1 MVWLKLKK
9 ELRVSR
15 LIAFISLMFACS
27 LSLAQS
33 YIPANA
39 YVLRPMVVKEVD
51 SIFPDIP
58 NRAYVPA
65 LIEHES
71 CISLRHKRCWSSTSR
86 LKSPRE
92 EGAGLGMLTKAY
104 NKDGG
109 IRFDALTELRTRH
122 RRYLA
127 ELTWDNVYQRPDLQ
141 IRALTLMVR
150 DNYKTLYDVDEPIQR
165 LAMTDAS
172 YNGGMGGLQRERRQ
186 CSLVKGCNPDFWFG
200 NVERFCMKSKKVLY
214 GNRSACDINRY
225 HVSDVMTVRLPK
237 YERLGFMDH

>member
-1 MVWLKLKK
+1 MN
-9 ELRVSR
+9 R
-15 LIAFISLMFACS
+15 LIAFIAVMFACS
-27 LSLAQS
+27 LALSQS
-33 YIPANA
+33 FIPPNA
-39 YVLRPMVVKEVD
+39 YVLRPVVIKEVD
-51 SIFPDIP
+51 NIFPDIP
-58 NRAYVPA
+58 NRHYVPA

-71 CISLRHKRCWSSTSR
+71 CITLRHKRCWSPTSR
-86 LKSPRE
+86 LKTYRE
-92 EGAGLGMLTKAY
+92 EGAGVGQITRAY
-104 NKDGG
+104 NKDGT

-165 LAMTDAS
+165 LAMADAG

-186 CSLVKGCNPDFWFG
+186 CSLVKGCDPDFWFG

-214 GNRSACDINRY
+214 GNRSACDINRH

>member
-1 MVWLKLKK
+1 MN
-9 ELRVSR
+9 R
-15 LIAFISLMFACS
+15 LIAFIAVMFGCS
-27 LSLAQS
+27 LALSQS
-33 YIPANA
+33 FIPPNA
-39 YVLRPMVVKEVD
+39 YVLRPVVIKEVD
-51 SIFPDIP
+51 NIFPDIP
-58 NRAYVPA
+58 NRHYVPA

-71 CISLRHKRCWSSTSR
+71 CITLRHKRCWSPTSR
-86 LKSPRE
+86 LKTYRE
-92 EGAGLGMLTKAY
+92 EGAGVGQITRAY
-104 NKDGG
+104 NKDGT

-214 GNRSACDINRY
+214 GNRSACDINRH
-225 HVSDVMTVRLPK
+225 HVLDVMTVRLPK

>member
-1 MVWLKLKK
+1 MN
-9 ELRVSR
+9 R
-15 LIAFISLMFACS
+15 LIAFIAVMFACS
-27 LSLAQS
+27 LALSQS
-33 YIPANA
+33 FIPPNA
-39 YVLRPMVVKEVD
+39 YVLRPVVIKEVD
-51 SIFPDIP
+51 NIFPDIP
-58 NRAYVPA
+58 NRHYVPA

-71 CISLRHKRCWSSTSR
+71 CITLRHKRCWSPTSR
-86 LKSPRE
+86 LKTYRE
-92 EGAGLGMLTKAY
+92 EGAGVGQLTRAY
-104 NKDGG
+104 NEDGT

-150 DNYKTLYDVDEPIQR
+150 DNYKALYDVDEPIQR

-214 GNRSACDINRY
+214 GNRSACDINRH

>member
-1 MVWLKLKK
+1 MN
-9 ELRVSR
+9 R
-15 LIAFISLMFACS
+15 LIAFIAVMFACS
-27 LSLAQS
+27 LALPQS
-33 YIPANA
+33 FIPPNA
-39 YVLRPMVVKEVD
+39 YVLRPVVIKEVD
-51 SIFPDIP
+51 NIFPDIP
-58 NRAYVPA
+58 NRHYVPA

-71 CISLRHKRCWSSTSR
+71 CITLRHKRCWSPTSR
-86 LKSPRE
+86 LKTYRE
-92 EGAGLGMLTKAY
+92 EGAGVGQITRAY
-104 NKDGG
+104 NKDGT

-150 DNYKTLYDVDEPIQR
+150 DNYKSLYDVDEPMQR
-165 LAMTDAS
+165 LAMTDAG

-225 HVSDVMTVRLPK
+225 HVLDVMTVRLPK
-237 YERLGFMDH
+237 YERLGFMDR

>member
-1 MVWLKLKK
+1 MY
-9 ELRVSR
+9 R
-15 LIAFISLMFACS
+15 LIAFIAVMFACS
-27 LSLAQS
+27 LALPQS
-33 YIPANA
+33 FIPPNA
-39 YVLRPMVVKEVD
+39 YVLRPVVIKEVD
-51 SIFPDIP
+51 NIFPDIP
-58 NRAYVPA
+58 NRHYVPA

-71 CISLRHKRCWSSTSR
+71 CITLRHKRCWSPTSR
-86 LKSPRE
+86 LKTYRE
-92 EGAGLGMLTKAY
+92 EGAGVGQLTRAY
-104 NKDGG
+104 NKDGT

-214 GNRSACDINRY
+214 GNRSACDINRH